1 MVKNRYSKLFF
12 GPLARKLLVK
22 PCRMRKS
29 CCKGF
34 RRSPDAWKT
43 LLALRRSSWQSSGPS
58 CVQTLLR
65 PRRRI
70 SHGRDGFGQETNL
83 ERTRFAWRV
92 FRAVMA
98 SGALPK
104 PGKRCFRRG
113 GATGKP
119 KRGGGRARQRNW
131 ILHILRGLRLRTLQK
146 PHILRRFRLQTPQI
160 VLILRS
166 FRLQTLQNLVS
177 RFRPFKN
184 FVF

>member
-1 MVKNRYSKLFF
+1 MAKNRYSKLFF
-12 GPLARKLLVK
+12 GPLTRKLLVK

-113 GATGKP
+113 GATGKVLAQLCSNFATAETP
-119 KRGGGRARQRNW
+119 GLVVFLAMRFGLVCARRAVSCCC
-131 ILHILRGLRLRTLQK
+131 GC
-146 PHILRRFRLQTPQI
+146 RRRCQQAFLLP
-160 VLILRS
+160 
-166 FRLQTLQNLVS
+166 
-177 RFRPFKN
+177 
-184 FVF
+184 